1 MIMTT
6 TAPYFWIYIY
16 IYHFCIL
23 FGNVDWLKTGHMTFY
38 KKWYSTDVTNYSN
51 THAIYKFIF
60 RNIDLSMYFFRN
72 IRAIHDLSM
81 YFQKHPCYTRFN
93 NVFSKI
99 STNFKNFKN
108 SKQPYYSLP
117 FRSIHGFIDQKIY
130 IDPDFVL
137 GQYIFIG
144 P

>member
-6 TAPYFWIYIY
+6 TAPYFWIYIYIY

-38 KKWYSTDVTNYSN
+38 KKWYSMDVTNYSN

-81 YFQKHPCYTRFN
+81 YF
-93 NVFSKI
+93 
-99 STNFKNFKN
+99 
-108 SKQPYYSLP
+108 
-117 FRSIHGFIDQKIY
+117 
-130 IDPDFVL
+130 
-137 GQYIFIG
+137 
-144 P
+144 